1 MAAIQNGNVRK
12 WKLNKK
18 FFIGLDNIRDH
29 RNIGREILGKL
40 LDWNPM
46 VGKIIFLSSV
56 KLNLKD
62 QTGFLWLCFKNFE
75 YHWHFLCKTVKGKA
89 GRDSIFFFMASF
101 SCLSLFS
108 PARLKWVI
116 LASKFVY

>member
-18 FFIGLDNIRDH
+18 FFIGPDNIRDH

-46 VGKIIFLSSV
+46 VGKIIFFEFCEV
-56 KLNLKD
+56 KSQGLNR
-62 QTGFLWLCFKNFE
+62 
-75 YHWHFLCKTVKGKA
+75 V
-89 GRDSIFFFMASF
+89 SMA
-101 SCLSLFS
+101 LFQE
-108 PARLKWVI
+108 
-116 LASKFVY
+116 F